1 MKTEANEIINSKM
14 NLNLNED
21 YLNDDFVKY
30 INTLSDSIKEY
41 YKVSKNTNQNKA
53 ILLTVIE
60 KKLNE
65 SESISNILF
74 NENNEDDNNVQSYNE
89 VSKKI
94 IEFFIKL
101 KENVNSDER
110 NLLSFFEDAKIIFK
124 KMKDYRQQLIQN
136 KMKKH
141 RFSCSFKT
149 KKNKDM
155 SPNMFHK
162 INNIPN
168 PNKNQYQASEI
179 CHKLGKN
186 FNNFEIQKNRIY
198 PITKRIEINNNFDM
212 PNLSTKIQKDNISV
226 ESNKMNKTSDSQQIK
241 KYANNNKFLNEI
253 EKLKNINKKYEFN
266 IRKLNSD
273 LKKYQSELE
282 ILKKTKSFNNILSK
296 PNEDNDNNQVI
307 QDELS
312 ISKDKIISSLKSEI
326 EKNNK
331 KYSDLLN
338 NYRKLQEENNKLQ
351 IKNGQDNNIYNKL
364 NNLIKENI
372 NLKRN
377 IELLRTNTPNN
388 KSQSDLNYKLN
399 VKKLELDSNNKNYI
413 KEIDSLKKKILMI
426 EKNLSEE
433 QLKNQELKNKHE
445 LEMSQLSKRNVDLS
459 TKLINK
465 QNELLNLQ
473 KDILGKK
480 KEIENL
486 KTSINS
492 MDSQKNQM
500 LIESIISYFEQENNS
515 GKISVNRPWNNLNES
530 LNRILENYKNEN
542 QELKIN
548 FHEKIKYYQEQLKNA
563 KNELLEKIQ
572 TNMENDIKNKKQ
584 INEIKNDYDKKMEE
598 VNNKNK
604 VIDHYLNLFQEV
616 NNNLMNRLCQT
627 NQKVS
632 AKDMKIIQLQEEN
645 QQLKEKIEELYN
657 LKDSNNPNN
666 MDLKIKEENINLI
679 KKLDEQKQT
688 NEKLKEELK
697 VISNEHNIYQKRLLS
712 LGVKFIG
719 EHEFK
724 ISKDEAFERLNDE
737 IEQLKG
743 QNETLKDMIETLTKD
758 FLCKTKEKKEKNE
771 KYDDEAL
778 KKQYDELE
786 GLKQKTYKYINEQGN
801 NGDEI
806 NSLKKENEKLTK
818 QIMKFSKEYTELQK
832 HYDELENRYK
842 ITLKNENKIPK
853 SNSNNTTTTYDEIA
867 NELKKVKKENE
878 QIKKKNME
886 LISQLE
892 EKEIK
897 NNYDNKSED
906 GYKSN
911 YEEEFDLRKMAKG
924 AKEKNRSQDLNID
937 YPGLQPIKEKY
948 RELDFYYNSLET
960 LVKKLLLNVQVGPK
974 NKTYVNELCKIV
986 GFDQETTNK
995 ILSNKNSKKLL
1006 GLFQK

>member
-1 MKTEANEIINSKM
+1 MKTEANEIIINKM
-14 NLNLNED
+14 NLDLNED
-21 YLNDDFVKY
+21 FLNDDFVKN

-41 YKVSKNTNQNKA
+41 YKVTKNTNQNKT
-53 ILLTVIE
+53 ILLNAIE

-74 NENNEDDNNVQSYNE
+74 SENNEDYNNVQSYNE

-101 KENVNSDER
+101 KENINSDQR
-110 NLLSFFEDAKIIFK
+110 NLFSFFEDAKIIFK
-124 KMKDYRQQLIQN
+124 KLKDYRQEYIQN
-136 KMKKH
+136 KIKKQ
-141 RFSCSFKT
+141 RLSYSFKE
-149 KKNKDM
+149 KKNKNM
-155 SPNMFHK
+155 SPNIYHK
-162 INNIPN
+162 INNIQ
-168 PNKNQYQASEI
+168 NQYQNSEI
-179 CHKLGKN
+179 N
-186 FNNFEIQKNRIY
+186 FNNFEIQKNRFY
-198 PITKRIEINNNFDM
+198 PLTNRIENNNNFDKQ
-212 PNLSTKIQKDNISV
+212 NLRTMIQKENISDD
-226 ESNKMNKTSDSQQIK
+226 SNKMNKTSDSKQIK
-241 KYANNNKFLNEI
+241 KYTDNNKFLNEI

-266 IRKLNSD
+266 IRRLNLD

-282 ILKKTKSFNNILSK
+282 ILKKARSFNNILSK
-296 PNEDNDNNQVI
+296 TNEENDNNQII

-312 ISKDKIISSLKSEI
+312 INKDKIISSLKSEI

-331 KYSDLLN
+331 KYSDLFN
-338 NYRKLQEENNKLQ
+338 NYRKLQEENKRLQ
-351 IKNGQDNNIYNKL
+351 IKNGPNNNIYNKL

-372 NLKRN
+372 KLKNN
-377 IELLRTNTPNN
+377 IELLRTNAPNN
-388 KSQSDLNYKLN
+388 NSQSDLNYKLN
-399 VKKLELDSNNKNYI
+399 VKKFELDFNNKNYI
-413 KEIDSLKKKILMI
+413 KEIDALKKKILLV
-426 EKNLSEE
+426 EKNLADE
-433 QLKNQELKNKHE
+433 QLKNKELKNENNMLKNKHE
-445 LEMSQLSKRNVDLS
+445 LEKQQLSKRNVDLS

-465 QNELLNLQ
+465 QNELLILQ
-473 KDILGKK
+473 KDILGKT

-486 KTSINS
+486 KISLNSI
-492 MDSQKNQM
+492 DSQNNQM
-500 LIESIISYFEQENNS
+500 LIESIKTIFEQENNS
-515 GKISVNRPWNNLNES
+515 VKNSVNRPWNNLNES

-548 FHEKIKYYQEQLKNA
+548 FHEKIKYYQEQLKSA

-572 TNMENDIKNKKQ
+572 TNTENDIKNKKQ
-584 INEIKNDYDKKMEE
+584 INDIKNDYDKKMEE

-604 VIDHYLNLFQEV
+604 IIDHYLNLYQEV

-657 LKDSNNPNN
+657 LKDSNNLNN
-666 MDLKIKEENINLI
+666 IDLKIKEENINLI

-758 FLCKTKEKKEKNE
+758 FLSKNKEKKENNE
-771 KYDDEAL
+771 KYDDEVL

-801 NGDEI
+801 NGDEMNI
-806 NSLKKENEKLTK
+806 LKKENEKLTK
-818 QIMKFSKEYTELQK
+818 QIMKFSNEYTELQK
-832 HYDELENRYK
+832 QYDELENRYK
-842 ITLKNENKIPK
+842 FSLKNENKIPN
-853 SNSNNTTTTYDEIA
+853 SNSNITTTTYDEIA

-878 QIKKKNME
+878 QIRKKNLE

-897 NNYDNKSED
+897 HDYDNKSED

-924 AKEKNRSQDLNID
+924 AKEKNRSQDINID
-937 YPGLQPIKEKY
+937 YPGIQAIKEKY

-986 GFDQETTNK
+986 GFDLETTNK
-995 ILSNKNSKKLL
+995 ILNNKNSKKLL

>member
-1 MKTEANEIINSKM
+1 MKTEANEIIINKM
-14 NLNLNED
+14 NLDLNED
-21 YLNDDFVKY
+21 FLNDDFVKN

-41 YKVSKNTNQNKA
+41 YKVTKNTNQNKT
-53 ILLTVIE
+53 ILLNAIE

-74 NENNEDDNNVQSYNE
+74 SENNEDYNNVQSYNE

-101 KENVNSDER
+101 KENINSDQR
-110 NLLSFFEDAKIIFK
+110 NLFSFFEDAKIIFK
-124 KMKDYRQQLIQN
+124 KLKDYRQEYIQN
-136 KMKKH
+136 KIKKQ
-141 RFSCSFKT
+141 RFSCSFKE
-149 KKNKDM
+149 KNKNM
-155 SPNMFHK
+155 SPNIYHK
-162 INNIPN
+162 INNIQ
-168 PNKNQYQASEI
+168 NQYQNSEI
-179 CHKLGKN
+179 N
-186 FNNFEIQKNRIY
+186 FKNFEIQKNRVY
-198 PITKRIEINNNFDM
+198 PLTNRIEINNNFDKQ
-212 PNLSTKIQKDNISV
+212 NLRTMIQKENISDD
-226 ESNKMNKTSDSQQIK
+226 SNKMNKTSDSKQIK
-241 KYANNNKFLNEI
+241 KYTDNNKFLNEI

-266 IRKLNSD
+266 IRRLNLD

-282 ILKKTKSFNNILSK
+282 ILKKARSFNNILSK
-296 PNEDNDNNQVI
+296 TNEENDNNQII

-312 ISKDKIISSLKSEI
+312 INKDKIISSLKSEI

-331 KYSDLLN
+331 KYSDLFN
-338 NYRKLQEENNKLQ
+338 NYRKLQEENKRLQ
-351 IKNGQDNNIYNKL
+351 IKNGPNNNIYNKL

-372 NLKRN
+372 KLKNN
-377 IELLRTNTPNN
+377 IELLRTNAPNN
-388 KSQSDLNYKLN
+388 NSQSDLNYKLN
-399 VKKLELDSNNKNYI
+399 VKKFELDYNNKNYI
-413 KEIDSLKKKILMI
+413 KEIDALKKKILLV
-426 EKNLSEE
+426 EKNLADE
-433 QLKNQELKNKHE
+433 QLKNKELKNENNMLKNKHE
-445 LEMSQLSKRNVDLS
+445 LEKQQLSKRNVDLS

-465 QNELLNLQ
+465 QNELLILQ
-473 KDILGKK
+473 KDILGKT

-486 KTSINS
+486 KISLNSI
-492 MDSQKNQM
+492 DSQNNQM
-500 LIESIISYFEQENNS
+500 LIESIKTIFEQENNS
-515 GKISVNRPWNNLNES
+515 VKNSVNRPWNNLNES

-548 FHEKIKYYQEQLKNA
+548 FHEKIKYYQEQLKSA

-572 TNMENDIKNKKQ
+572 TNTENDIKNKKQ
-584 INEIKNDYDKKMEE
+584 INDIKNDYDKKMEE

-604 VIDHYLNLFQEV
+604 IIDHYLNLYQEV

-657 LKDSNNPNN
+657 LKDSNNLNN
-666 MDLKIKEENINLI
+666 IDLKIKEENINLI

-758 FLCKTKEKKEKNE
+758 FLSKNKEKKENNE
-771 KYDDEAL
+771 KYDDEVL

-801 NGDEI
+801 NGDEMNI
-806 NSLKKENEKLTK
+806 LKKENEKLTK
-818 QIMKFSKEYTELQK
+818 QIMKFSNEYTELQK
-832 HYDELENRYK
+832 QYDELENRYK
-842 ITLKNENKIPK
+842 FSLKNENKIPN
-853 SNSNNTTTTYDEIA
+853 SNSNITTTTYDEIA

-878 QIKKKNME
+878 QIRKKNLE

-897 NNYDNKSED
+897 HDYDNKSED

-924 AKEKNRSQDLNID
+924 AKEKNRSQDINID
-937 YPGLQPIKEKY
+937 YPGIQAIKEKY

-986 GFDQETTNK
+986 GFDLETTNK
-995 ILSNKNSKKLL
+995 ILNNKNSKKLL

>member
-1 MKTEANEIINSKM
+1 MKTEANEIIINKM
-14 NLNLNED
+14 NLDLNED
-21 YLNDDFVKY
+21 FLNDDFVKN

-41 YKVSKNTNQNKA
+41 YKVTKNTNQNKT
-53 ILLTVIE
+53 ILLNAIE

-74 NENNEDDNNVQSYNE
+74 SENNEDYNNVQSYNE

-101 KENVNSDER
+101 KENINSDQR
-110 NLLSFFEDAKIIFK
+110 NLFSFFEDAKIIFK
-124 KMKDYRQQLIQN
+124 KLKDYRQEYIQN
-136 KMKKH
+136 KIKKQ
-141 RFSCSFKT
+141 RLSYSFKE
-149 KKNKDM
+149 KKNKNM
-155 SPNMFHK
+155 SPNIYHK
-162 INNIPN
+162 INNIQ
-168 PNKNQYQASEI
+168 NQYQNSEI
-179 CHKLGKN
+179 N
-186 FNNFEIQKNRIY
+186 FNNFEIQKNRVY
-198 PITKRIEINNNFDM
+198 PLTNRIENNNNFDKQ
-212 PNLSTKIQKDNISV
+212 NLRTMIQKENISDD
-226 ESNKMNKTSDSQQIK
+226 SYKMNKTSDSKKIK
-241 KYANNNKFLNEI
+241 KYTDNNKFLNEI

-266 IRKLNSD
+266 IRRLNLD

-282 ILKKTKSFNNILSK
+282 ILKKARSFNNILSK
-296 PNEDNDNNQVI
+296 TNEENDNNQII

-312 ISKDKIISSLKSEI
+312 INKDKIISSLKSEI

-331 KYSDLLN
+331 KYSDLFN
-338 NYRKLQEENNKLQ
+338 NYRKLQEENKRLQ
-351 IKNGQDNNIYNKL
+351 IKNGPNNNIYNKL

-372 NLKRN
+372 KLKNN
-377 IELLRTNTPNN
+377 IELLRTNAPNN
-388 KSQSDLNYKLN
+388 NSQSDLNYKLN
-399 VKKLELDSNNKNYI
+399 VKKFELDFNNKNYI
-413 KEIDSLKKKILMI
+413 KEIDALKKKILLV
-426 EKNLSEE
+426 EKNLADE
-433 QLKNQELKNKHE
+433 QLKNKELKNENNMLKNKHE
-445 LEMSQLSKRNVDLS
+445 LEKQQLSKRNVDLS

-473 KDILGKK
+473 KDILGKT

-486 KTSINS
+486 KISLNSI
-492 MDSQKNQM
+492 DSQNNQM
-500 LIESIISYFEQENNS
+500 LIESIKTIFEQENNS
-515 GKISVNRPWNNLNES
+515 VKNSVNRPWNNLNES

-548 FHEKIKYYQEQLKNA
+548 FHEKIKYYQEQLKSA

-572 TNMENDIKNKKQ
+572 TNTENDIKNKKQ
-584 INEIKNDYDKKMEE
+584 INDIKNDYDKKMEE

-604 VIDHYLNLFQEV
+604 IIDHYLNLYQEV

-657 LKDSNNPNN
+657 LKDSNNLNN
-666 MDLKIKEENINLI
+666 IDLKIKEENINLI

-758 FLCKTKEKKEKNE
+758 FLSKNKEKKENNE
-771 KYDDEAL
+771 KYDDEVL

-801 NGDEI
+801 NGDEMNI
-806 NSLKKENEKLTK
+806 LKKENEKLTK
-818 QIMKFSKEYTELQK
+818 QIMKFSNEYTELQK
-832 HYDELENRYK
+832 QYDELENRYK
-842 ITLKNENKIPK
+842 FSLKNENKIPN
-853 SNSNNTTTTYDEIA
+853 SNSNITTTTYDEIA

-878 QIKKKNME
+878 QIRKKNLE

-897 NNYDNKSED
+897 HDYDNKSED

-924 AKEKNRSQDLNID
+924 AKEKNRSQDINID
-937 YPGLQPIKEKY
+937 YPGIQAIKEKY

-986 GFDQETTNK
+986 GFDLETTNK
-995 ILSNKNSKKLL
+995 ILNNKNSKKLL

>member
-1 MKTEANEIINSKM
+1 MKTEANEIIINKM
-14 NLNLNED
+14 NLDLNED
-21 YLNDDFVKY
+21 FLNDDFVKN

-41 YKVSKNTNQNKA
+41 YKVTKNTNQNKT
-53 ILLTVIE
+53 ILLNAIE

-74 NENNEDDNNVQSYNE
+74 SENNEDYNNVQSYNE

-101 KENVNSDER
+101 KENINSDQR
-110 NLLSFFEDAKIIFK
+110 NLFSFFEDAKIIFK
-124 KMKDYRQQLIQN
+124 KLKDYRQEYIQN
-136 KMKKH
+136 KIKKQ
-141 RFSCSFKT
+141 RLSYSFKE
-149 KKNKDM
+149 KKNKNM
-155 SPNMFHK
+155 SPNIYHK
-162 INNIPN
+162 INNIQ
-168 PNKNQYQASEI
+168 NQYQNSEI
-179 CHKLGKN
+179 N
-186 FNNFEIQKNRIY
+186 FNNFEIQKNRVY
-198 PITKRIEINNNFDM
+198 PLTNRIENNNNFDKQ
-212 PNLSTKIQKDNISV
+212 NLRTMIQKENISDD
-226 ESNKMNKTSDSQQIK
+226 SYKMNKTSDSKKIK
-241 KYANNNKFLNEI
+241 KYTDNNKFLNEI

-266 IRKLNSD
+266 IRRLNLD

-282 ILKKTKSFNNILSK
+282 ILKKARSFNNILSK
-296 PNEDNDNNQVI
+296 TNEENDNNQII

-312 ISKDKIISSLKSEI
+312 INKDKIISSLKSEI

-331 KYSDLLN
+331 KYSDLFN
-338 NYRKLQEENNKLQ
+338 NYRKLQEENKRLQ
-351 IKNGQDNNIYNKL
+351 IKNGPNNNIYNKL

-372 NLKRN
+372 KLKNN
-377 IELLRTNTPNN
+377 IELLRTNAPNN
-388 KSQSDLNYKLN
+388 NSQSDLNYKLN
-399 VKKLELDSNNKNYI
+399 VKKFELDFNNKNYI
-413 KEIDSLKKKILMI
+413 KEIDALKKKILLV
-426 EKNLSEE
+426 EKNLADE
-433 QLKNQELKNKHE
+433 QLKNKELKNENNMLKNKHE
-445 LEMSQLSKRNVDLS
+445 LEKQQLSKRNVDLS

-465 QNELLNLQ
+465 QNELLILQ
-473 KDILGKK
+473 KDILGKT

-486 KTSINS
+486 KISLNSI
-492 MDSQKNQM
+492 DSQNNQM
-500 LIESIISYFEQENNS
+500 LIESIKTIFEQENNS
-515 GKISVNRPWNNLNES
+515 VKNSVNRPWNNLNES

-548 FHEKIKYYQEQLKNA
+548 FHEKIKYYQEQLKSA

-572 TNMENDIKNKKQ
+572 TNTENDIKNKKQ
-584 INEIKNDYDKKMEE
+584 INDIKNDYDKKMEE

-604 VIDHYLNLFQEV
+604 IIDHYLNLYQEV

-657 LKDSNNPNN
+657 LKDSNNLNN
-666 MDLKIKEENINLI
+666 IDLKIKEENINLI

-758 FLCKTKEKKEKNE
+758 FLSKNKEKKENNE
-771 KYDDEAL
+771 KYDDEVL

-801 NGDEI
+801 NGDEMNI
-806 NSLKKENEKLTK
+806 LKKENEKLTK
-818 QIMKFSKEYTELQK
+818 QIMKFSNEYTELQK
-832 HYDELENRYK
+832 QYDELENRYK
-842 ITLKNENKIPK
+842 FSLKNENKIPN
-853 SNSNNTTTTYDEIA
+853 SNSNITTTTYDEIA

-878 QIKKKNME
+878 QIRKKNLE

-897 NNYDNKSED
+897 HDYDNKSED

-924 AKEKNRSQDLNID
+924 AKEKNRSQDINID
-937 YPGLQPIKEKY
+937 YPGIQAIKEKY

-986 GFDQETTNK
+986 GFDLETTNK
-995 ILSNKNSKKLL
+995 ILNNKNSKKLL

>member
-1 MKTEANEIINSKM
+1 M
-14 NLNLNED
+14 NLDVNED
-21 YLNDDFVKY
+21 FLNDDFVKN

-41 YKVSKNTNQNKA
+41 YKVTKNTNQNKT
-53 ILLTVIE
+53 ILLNAIE

-74 NENNEDDNNVQSYNE
+74 SENNEDYNNVQSYNE

-101 KENVNSDER
+101 KENINSDQR
-110 NLLSFFEDAKIIFK
+110 NLFSFFEDAKIIFK
-124 KMKDYRQQLIQN
+124 KLKDYRQEYIQN
-136 KMKKH
+136 KIKKQ
-141 RFSCSFKT
+141 RLSYSFKE
-149 KKNKDM
+149 KKNKNM
-155 SPNMFHK
+155 SPNIYHK
-162 INNIPN
+162 INNIQ
-168 PNKNQYQASEI
+168 NQYQNSEI
-179 CHKLGKN
+179 N
-186 FNNFEIQKNRIY
+186 FNNFEIQKNRVY
-198 PITKRIEINNNFDM
+198 PLTNRIENNNNFDKQ
-212 PNLSTKIQKDNISV
+212 NLRTMIQKENISDD
-226 ESNKMNKTSDSQQIK
+226 SNKMNKTSDSKQIK
-241 KYANNNKFLNEI
+241 KYTDNNKFLNEI

-266 IRKLNSD
+266 IRRLNLD

-282 ILKKTKSFNNILSK
+282 ILKKARSFNNILSK
-296 PNEDNDNNQVI
+296 TNEENDNNQII

-312 ISKDKIISSLKSEI
+312 INKDKIISSLKSEI

-331 KYSDLLN
+331 KYSDLFN
-338 NYRKLQEENNKLQ
+338 NYRKLQEENKRLQ
-351 IKNGQDNNIYNKL
+351 IKNGPNNNIYNKL

-372 NLKRN
+372 KLKNN
-377 IELLRTNTPNN
+377 IELLRTNAPNN
-388 KSQSDLNYKLN
+388 NSQSDLNYKLN
-399 VKKLELDSNNKNYI
+399 VKKFELDFNNKNYI
-413 KEIDSLKKKILMI
+413 KEIDALKKKILLV
-426 EKNLSEE
+426 EKNLADE
-433 QLKNQELKNKHE
+433 QLKNKELKNENNMLKNKHE
-445 LEMSQLSKRNVDLS
+445 LEKQQLSKRNVDLS

-465 QNELLNLQ
+465 QNELLILQ
-473 KDILGKK
+473 KDILGKT

-486 KTSINS
+486 KISLNSI
-492 MDSQKNQM
+492 DSQNNQM
-500 LIESIISYFEQENNS
+500 LIESIKTIFEQENNS
-515 GKISVNRPWNNLNES
+515 VKNSVNRPWNNLNES

-548 FHEKIKYYQEQLKNA
+548 FHEKIKYYQEQLKSA

-572 TNMENDIKNKKQ
+572 TNTENDIKNKKQ
-584 INEIKNDYDKKMEE
+584 INDIKNDYDKKMEE

-604 VIDHYLNLFQEV
+604 IIDHYLNLYQEV

-657 LKDSNNPNN
+657 LKDSNNLNN
-666 MDLKIKEENINLI
+666 IDLKIKEENINLI

-758 FLCKTKEKKEKNE
+758 FLSKNKEKKENNE
-771 KYDDEAL
+771 KYDDEVL

-801 NGDEI
+801 NGDEMNI
-806 NSLKKENEKLTK
+806 LKKENEKLTK
-818 QIMKFSKEYTELQK
+818 QIMKFSNEYTELQK
-832 HYDELENRYK
+832 QYDELENRYK
-842 ITLKNENKIPK
+842 FSLKNENKIPN
-853 SNSNNTTTTYDEIA
+853 SNSNITTTTYDEIA

-878 QIKKKNME
+878 QIRKKNLE

-897 NNYDNKSED
+897 HDYDNKSED

-924 AKEKNRSQDLNID
+924 AKEKNRSQDINID
-937 YPGLQPIKEKY
+937 YPGIQAIKEKY

-986 GFDQETTNK
+986 GFDLETTNK
-995 ILSNKNSKKLL
+995 ILNNKNSKKLL

>member
-1 MKTEANEIINSKM
+1 MKTEANEIIINKM
-14 NLNLNED
+14 NLDLNED
-21 YLNDDFVKY
+21 FLNDDFVKN

-41 YKVSKNTNQNKA
+41 YKVTKNTNQNKT
-53 ILLTVIE
+53 ILLNAIE

-74 NENNEDDNNVQSYNE
+74 SENNEDYNNVQSYNE

-101 KENVNSDER
+101 KENINSDQR
-110 NLLSFFEDAKIIFK
+110 NLFSFFEDAKIIFK
-124 KMKDYRQQLIQN
+124 KLKDYRQEYIQN
-136 KMKKH
+136 KIKKQ
-141 RFSCSFKT
+141 RLSYSFKE
-149 KKNKDM
+149 KKNKNM
-155 SPNMFHK
+155 SPNIYHK
-162 INNIPN
+162 INNIQ
-168 PNKNQYQASEI
+168 NQYQNSEI
-179 CHKLGKN
+179 N
-186 FNNFEIQKNRIY
+186 FKNFEIQKNRVY
-198 PITKRIEINNNFDM
+198 PLTNRIEINNNFDKQ
-212 PNLSTKIQKDNISV
+212 NLRTMIQKENISDD
-226 ESNKMNKTSDSQQIK
+226 SYKMNKTSDSKKIK
-241 KYANNNKFLNEI
+241 KYTDNNKFLNEI

-266 IRKLNSD
+266 IRRLNLD

-282 ILKKTKSFNNILSK
+282 LLKKARSFNNILSK
-296 PNEDNDNNQVI
+296 TNEENDNNQII

-312 ISKDKIISSLKSEI
+312 INKDKIISSLKSEI

-331 KYSDLLN
+331 KYSDLFN
-338 NYRKLQEENNKLQ
+338 NYRKLQEENKRLQ
-351 IKNGQDNNIYNKL
+351 IKNGPNNNIYNKL

-372 NLKRN
+372 KLKNN
-377 IELLRTNTPNN
+377 IELLRTNAPNN
-388 KSQSDLNYKLN
+388 NSQSDLNYKLN
-399 VKKLELDSNNKNYI
+399 VKKFELDYNNKNYI
-413 KEIDSLKKKILMI
+413 KEIDALKKKILLV
-426 EKNLSEE
+426 EKNLADE
-433 QLKNQELKNKHE
+433 QLKNKELKNENNMLKNKHE
-445 LEMSQLSKRNVDLS
+445 LEKQQLSKRNVDLS

-473 KDILGKK
+473 KDILGKT

-486 KTSINS
+486 KISLNSI
-492 MDSQKNQM
+492 DSQNNQM
-500 LIESIISYFEQENNS
+500 LIESIKTIFEQENNS
-515 GKISVNRPWNNLNES
+515 VKNSVNRPWNNLNES

-548 FHEKIKYYQEQLKNA
+548 FHEKIKYYQEQLKSA

-572 TNMENDIKNKKQ
+572 TNTENDIKNKKQ
-584 INEIKNDYDKKMEE
+584 INDIKNDYDKKMEE

-604 VIDHYLNLFQEV
+604 IIDHYLNLYQEV

-657 LKDSNNPNN
+657 LKDSNNLNN
-666 MDLKIKEENINLI
+666 IDLKIKEENINLI

-758 FLCKTKEKKEKNE
+758 FLSKNKEKKENNE
-771 KYDDEAL
+771 KYDDEVL

-801 NGDEI
+801 NGDEMNI
-806 NSLKKENEKLTK
+806 LKKENEKLTK
-818 QIMKFSKEYTELQK
+818 QIMKFSNEYTELQK
-832 HYDELENRYK
+832 QYDELENRYK
-842 ITLKNENKIPK
+842 FSLKNENKIPN
-853 SNSNNTTTTYDEIA
+853 SNSNITTTTYDEIA

-878 QIKKKNME
+878 QIRKKNLE

-897 NNYDNKSED
+897 HDYDNKSED

-924 AKEKNRSQDLNID
+924 AKEKNRSQDINID
-937 YPGLQPIKEKY
+937 YPGIQAIKEKY

-986 GFDQETTNK
+986 GFDLETTNK
-995 ILSNKNSKKLL
+995 ILNNKNSKKLL

>member
-1 MKTEANEIINSKM
+1 MKTEANEIIINKM
-14 NLNLNED
+14 NLDLNED
-21 YLNDDFVKY
+21 FLNDDFVKN

-41 YKVSKNTNQNKA
+41 YKVTKNTNQNKT
-53 ILLTVIE
+53 ILLNAIE

-74 NENNEDDNNVQSYNE
+74 SENNEDYNNVQSYNE

-101 KENVNSDER
+101 KENINSDQR
-110 NLLSFFEDAKIIFK
+110 NLFSFFEDAKIIFK
-124 KMKDYRQQLIQN
+124 KLKDYRQEYIQN
-136 KMKKH
+136 KIKKQ
-141 RFSCSFKT
+141 RLSCSFKE
-149 KKNKDM
+149 KKNKNM
-155 SPNMFHK
+155 SPNIYHK
-162 INNIPN
+162 INNIQ
-168 PNKNQYQASEI
+168 NQYQNSEI
-179 CHKLGKN
+179 N
-186 FNNFEIQKNRIY
+186 FNNFEIQKNRVY
-198 PITKRIEINNNFDM
+198 PLTNRIENNNNFDKQ
-212 PNLSTKIQKDNISV
+212 NLRTMIQKENISDD
-226 ESNKMNKTSDSQQIK
+226 SNKMNKTSDSKQIK
-241 KYANNNKFLNEI
+241 KYTDNNKFLNEI

-266 IRKLNSD
+266 IRRLNLD

-282 ILKKTKSFNNILSK
+282 ILKKARSFNNILSK
-296 PNEDNDNNQVI
+296 TNEENDNNQII

-312 ISKDKIISSLKSEI
+312 INKDKIISSLKSEI

-331 KYSDLLN
+331 KYSDLFN
-338 NYRKLQEENNKLQ
+338 NYRKLQEENKRLQ
-351 IKNGQDNNIYNKL
+351 IKNGPNNNIYNKL

-372 NLKRN
+372 KLKNN
-377 IELLRTNTPNN
+377 IELLRTNAPNN
-388 KSQSDLNYKLN
+388 NSQSDLNYKLN
-399 VKKLELDSNNKNYI
+399 VKKFELDFNNKNYI
-413 KEIDSLKKKILMI
+413 KEIDALKKKILLV
-426 EKNLSEE
+426 EKNLADE
-433 QLKNQELKNKHE
+433 QLKNKELKNENNMLKNKHE
-445 LEMSQLSKRNVDLS
+445 LEKQQLSKRNVDLS

-465 QNELLNLQ
+465 QNELLILQ
-473 KDILGKK
+473 KDILGKT

-486 KTSINS
+486 KISLNSI
-492 MDSQKNQM
+492 DSQNNQM
-500 LIESIISYFEQENNS
+500 LIESIKTIFEQENNS
-515 GKISVNRPWNNLNES
+515 VKNSVNRPWNNLNES

-548 FHEKIKYYQEQLKNA
+548 FHEKIKYYQEQLKSA

-572 TNMENDIKNKKQ
+572 TNTENDIKNKKQ
-584 INEIKNDYDKKMEE
+584 INDIKNDYDKKMEE

-604 VIDHYLNLFQEV
+604 IIDHYLNLYQEV

-657 LKDSNNPNN
+657 LKDSNNLNN
-666 MDLKIKEENINLI
+666 IDLKIKEENINLI

-758 FLCKTKEKKEKNE
+758 FLSKNKEKKENNE
-771 KYDDEAL
+771 KYDDEVL

-801 NGDEI
+801 NGDEMNI
-806 NSLKKENEKLTK
+806 LKKENEKLTK
-818 QIMKFSKEYTELQK
+818 QIMKFSNEYTELQK
-832 HYDELENRYK
+832 QYDELENRYK
-842 ITLKNENKIPK
+842 FSLKNENKIPN
-853 SNSNNTTTTYDEIA
+853 SNSNITTTTYDEIA

-878 QIKKKNME
+878 QIRKKNLE

-897 NNYDNKSED
+897 HDYDNKSED
-906 GYKSN
+906 GYKLN

-924 AKEKNRSQDLNID
+924 AKEKNRSQDINID
-937 YPGLQPIKEKY
+937 YPGIQAIKEKY

-986 GFDQETTNK
+986 GFDLETTNK
-995 ILSNKNSKKLL
+995 ILNNKNSKKLL

>member
-1 MKTEANEIINSKM
+1 MKTEANEIIINKM
-14 NLNLNED
+14 NLDLNED
-21 YLNDDFVKY
+21 FLNDDFVKN

-41 YKVSKNTNQNKA
+41 YKVTKNTNQNKT
-53 ILLTVIE
+53 ILLNAIE

-65 SESISNILF
+65 SESIYNILF
-74 NENNEDDNNVQSYNE
+74 SENNEDYNNVQSYNE

-101 KENVNSDER
+101 KENINSDQR
-110 NLLSFFEDAKIIFK
+110 NLFSFFEDAKIIFK
-124 KMKDYRQQLIQN
+124 KLKDYRQEYIQN
-136 KMKKH
+136 KIKKQ
-141 RFSCSFKT
+141 RLSCSFKE
-149 KKNKDM
+149 KKNKNM
-155 SPNMFHK
+155 SPNIYHK
-162 INNIPN
+162 INNIQ
-168 PNKNQYQASEI
+168 NQYQNSEI
-179 CHKLGKN
+179 N
-186 FNNFEIQKNRIY
+186 FNNFEIQKNRVY
-198 PITKRIEINNNFDM
+198 PLTNRIENNNNFDKQ
-212 PNLSTKIQKDNISV
+212 NLRTMIQKENISDD
-226 ESNKMNKTSDSQQIK
+226 SNKMNKTSDSKQIK
-241 KYANNNKFLNEI
+241 KYTDNNKFLNEI

-266 IRKLNSD
+266 IRRLNLD

-282 ILKKTKSFNNILSK
+282 ILKKARSFNNILSK
-296 PNEDNDNNQVI
+296 TNEENDNNQII

-312 ISKDKIISSLKSEI
+312 INKDKIISSLKSEI

-331 KYSDLLN
+331 KYSDLFN
-338 NYRKLQEENNKLQ
+338 NYRKLQEENKRLQ
-351 IKNGQDNNIYNKL
+351 IKNGPNNNIYNKL

-372 NLKRN
+372 KLKNN
-377 IELLRTNTPNN
+377 IELLRTNAPNN
-388 KSQSDLNYKLN
+388 NSQSDLNYKLN
-399 VKKLELDSNNKNYI
+399 VKKFELDFNNKNYI
-413 KEIDSLKKKILMI
+413 KEIDALKKKILLV
-426 EKNLSEE
+426 EKNLADE
-433 QLKNQELKNKHE
+433 QLKNKELKNENNMLKNKHE
-445 LEMSQLSKRNVDLS
+445 LEKQQLSKRNVDLS

-465 QNELLNLQ
+465 QNELLILQ
-473 KDILGKK
+473 KDILGKT

-486 KTSINS
+486 KISLNSI
-492 MDSQKNQM
+492 DSQNNQM
-500 LIESIISYFEQENNS
+500 LIESIKTIFEQENNS
-515 GKISVNRPWNNLNES
+515 VKNSVNRPWNNLNES

-548 FHEKIKYYQEQLKNA
+548 FHEKIKYYQEQLKSA

-572 TNMENDIKNKKQ
+572 TNTENDIKNKKQ
-584 INEIKNDYDKKMEE
+584 INDIKNDYDKKMEE

-604 VIDHYLNLFQEV
+604 IIDHYLNLYQEV

-657 LKDSNNPNN
+657 LKDSNNLNN
-666 MDLKIKEENINLI
+666 IDLKIKEENINLI

-758 FLCKTKEKKEKNE
+758 FLSKNKEKKENNE
-771 KYDDEAL
+771 KYDDEVL

-801 NGDEI
+801 NGDEMNI
-806 NSLKKENEKLTK
+806 LKKENEKLTK
-818 QIMKFSKEYTELQK
+818 QIMKFSNEYTELQK
-832 HYDELENRYK
+832 QYDELENRYK
-842 ITLKNENKIPK
+842 FSLKNENKIPN
-853 SNSNNTTTTYDEIA
+853 SNSNITTTTYDEIA

-878 QIKKKNME
+878 QIRKKNLE

-897 NNYDNKSED
+897 HDYDNKSED
-906 GYKSN
+906 GYKLN

-924 AKEKNRSQDLNID
+924 AKEKNRSQDINID
-937 YPGLQPIKEKY
+937 YPGIQAIKEKY

-986 GFDQETTNK
+986 GFDLETTNK
-995 ILSNKNSKKLL
+995 ILNNKNSKKLL

>member
-1 MKTEANEIINSKM
+1 MKTEANEIIINKM
-14 NLNLNED
+14 NLDLNED
-21 YLNDDFVKY
+21 FLNDDFVKN

-41 YKVSKNTNQNKA
+41 YKVTKNTNQNKT
-53 ILLTVIE
+53 ILLNAIE

-74 NENNEDDNNVQSYNE
+74 SENNEDYNNVQSYNE

-101 KENVNSDER
+101 KENINSDQR
-110 NLLSFFEDAKIIFK
+110 NLFSFFEDAKIIFK
-124 KMKDYRQQLIQN
+124 KLKDYRQEYIQN
-136 KMKKH
+136 KIKKQ
-141 RFSCSFKT
+141 RLSYSFKE
-149 KKNKDM
+149 KKNKNM
-155 SPNMFHK
+155 SPNIYHK
-162 INNIPN
+162 INNIQ
-168 PNKNQYQASEI
+168 NQYQNSEI
-179 CHKLGKN
+179 N
-186 FNNFEIQKNRIY
+186 FNNFEIQKNRVY
-198 PITKRIEINNNFDM
+198 PLTNRIENNNNFDKQ
-212 PNLSTKIQKDNISV
+212 NLRTMIQKENISDD
-226 ESNKMNKTSDSQQIK
+226 SYKMNKTSDSKKIK
-241 KYANNNKFLNEI
+241 KYTDNNKFLNEI

-266 IRKLNSD
+266 IRRLNLD

-282 ILKKTKSFNNILSK
+282 ILKKARSFNNILSK
-296 PNEDNDNNQVI
+296 TNEENDNNQII

-312 ISKDKIISSLKSEI
+312 INKDKIISSLKSEI

-331 KYSDLLN
+331 KYSDLFN
-338 NYRKLQEENNKLQ
+338 NYRKLQEENKRLQ
-351 IKNGQDNNIYNKL
+351 IKNGPNNNIYNKL

-372 NLKRN
+372 KLKN
-377 IELLRTNTPNN
+377 SIELLRTNTPNN
-388 KSQSDLNYKLN
+388 NSQSDLNYKLN
-399 VKKLELDSNNKNYI
+399 VKKFELDYNNKNYI
-413 KEIDSLKKKILMI
+413 KEIDALKKKILLI
-426 EKNLSEE
+426 EKNLADE
-433 QLKNQELKNKHE
+433 QLKNKELKNENNMLKNKHE
-445 LEMSQLSKRNVDLS
+445 LEKQQLSKRNVDLS

-473 KDILGKK
+473 KDILGKT

-486 KTSINS
+486 KISLNSI
-492 MDSQKNQM
+492 DSQNNQM
-500 LIESIISYFEQENNS
+500 LIESIKTIFEQENNS
-515 GKISVNRPWNNLNES
+515 VKNSVNRPWNNLNGS

-548 FHEKIKYYQEQLKNA
+548 FHEKIKYYQEQLKSA

-572 TNMENDIKNKKQ
+572 TNTENDIKNKKQ
-584 INEIKNDYDKKMEE
+584 INDIKNDYDKKMEE

-604 VIDHYLNLFQEV
+604 IIDHYLNLYQEV

-657 LKDSNNPNN
+657 LKDSNNLNN
-666 MDLKIKEENINLI
+666 IDLKIKEENINLI

-758 FLCKTKEKKEKNE
+758 FLSKNKEKKENNE
-771 KYDDEAL
+771 KYDDEVL

-801 NGDEI
+801 NGDEMNI
-806 NSLKKENEKLTK
+806 LKKENEKLTK
-818 QIMKFSKEYTELQK
+818 QIMKFSNEYTELQK
-832 HYDELENRYK
+832 QYDELENRYK
-842 ITLKNENKIPK
+842 FSLKNENKIPN
-853 SNSNNTTTTYDEIA
+853 SNSNITTTTYDEIA

-878 QIKKKNME
+878 QIRKKNLE

-897 NNYDNKSED
+897 HDYDNKSED

-924 AKEKNRSQDLNID
+924 AKEKNRSQDINID
-937 YPGLQPIKEKY
+937 YPGIQAIKEKY

-986 GFDQETTNK
+986 GFDLETTNK
-995 ILSNKNSKKLL
+995 ILNNKNSKKLL

>member
-1 MKTEANEIINSKM
+1 MKKEANEIIINKM
-14 NLNLNED
+14 NLDLNED
-21 YLNDDFVKY
+21 FLNDDFVKN

-41 YKVSKNTNQNKA
+41 YKVTKNTNQNKT
-53 ILLTVIE
+53 ILLNAIE

-74 NENNEDDNNVQSYNE
+74 SENNEDYNNVQSYNE

-101 KENVNSDER
+101 KENINSDQR
-110 NLLSFFEDAKIIFK
+110 NLFSFFEDAKIIFK
-124 KMKDYRQQLIQN
+124 KLKDYRQEYIQN
-136 KMKKH
+136 KIKKQ
-141 RFSCSFKT
+141 RLSYSFKE
-149 KKNKDM
+149 KKNKNM
-155 SPNMFHK
+155 SPNIYHK
-162 INNIPN
+162 INNIQ
-168 PNKNQYQASEI
+168 NQYQNSEI
-179 CHKLGKN
+179 N
-186 FNNFEIQKNRIY
+186 FNNFEIQKNRVY
-198 PITKRIEINNNFDM
+198 PLTNRIENNNNFDKQ
-212 PNLSTKIQKDNISV
+212 NLRTMIQKENISDD
-226 ESNKMNKTSDSQQIK
+226 SYKMNKTSDSKKIK
-241 KYANNNKFLNEI
+241 KYTDNNKFLNEI

-266 IRKLNSD
+266 IRRLNLD

-282 ILKKTKSFNNILSK
+282 ILKKARSFNNILSK
-296 PNEDNDNNQVI
+296 TNEENDNNQII

-312 ISKDKIISSLKSEI
+312 INKDKIISSLKSEI

-331 KYSDLLN
+331 KYSDLFN
-338 NYRKLQEENNKLQ
+338 NYRKLQEENKRLQ
-351 IKNGQDNNIYNKL
+351 IKNGPNNNIYNKL

-372 NLKRN
+372 KLKNN
-377 IELLRTNTPNN
+377 IELLRTNAPNN
-388 KSQSDLNYKLN
+388 NSQSDLNYKLN
-399 VKKLELDSNNKNYI
+399 VKKFELDFNNKNYI
-413 KEIDSLKKKILMI
+413 KEIDALKKKILLV
-426 EKNLSEE
+426 EKNLADE
-433 QLKNQELKNKHE
+433 QLKNKELKNENNMLKNKHE
-445 LEMSQLSKRNVDLS
+445 LEKQQLSKRNVDLS

-465 QNELLNLQ
+465 QNELLILQ
-473 KDILGKK
+473 KDILGKT

-486 KTSINS
+486 KISLNSI
-492 MDSQKNQM
+492 DSQNNQM
-500 LIESIISYFEQENNS
+500 LIESIKTIFEQENNS
-515 GKISVNRPWNNLNES
+515 VKNSVNRPWNNLNES

-548 FHEKIKYYQEQLKNA
+548 FHEKIKYYQEQLKSA

-572 TNMENDIKNKKQ
+572 TNTENDIKNKKQ
-584 INEIKNDYDKKMEE
+584 INDIKNDYDKKMEE

-604 VIDHYLNLFQEV
+604 IIDHYLNLYQEV

-657 LKDSNNPNN
+657 LKDSNNLNN
-666 MDLKIKEENINLI
+666 IDLKIKEENINLI

-758 FLCKTKEKKEKNE
+758 FLSKNKEKKENNE
-771 KYDDEAL
+771 KYDDEVL

-801 NGDEI
+801 NGDEMNI
-806 NSLKKENEKLTK
+806 LKKENEKLTK
-818 QIMKFSKEYTELQK
+818 QIMKFSNEYTELQK
-832 HYDELENRYK
+832 QYDELENRYK
-842 ITLKNENKIPK
+842 FSLKNENKIPN
-853 SNSNNTTTTYDEIA
+853 SNSNITTTTYDEIA

-878 QIKKKNME
+878 QIRKKNLE

-897 NNYDNKSED
+897 HDYDNKSED

-924 AKEKNRSQDLNID
+924 AKEKNRSQDINID
-937 YPGLQPIKEKY
+937 YPGIQAIKEKY

-986 GFDQETTNK
+986 GFDLETTNK
-995 ILSNKNSKKLL
+995 ILNNKNSKKLL

>member
-1 MKTEANEIINSKM
+1 MKTEANEIIINKM
-14 NLNLNED
+14 NLDLNED
-21 YLNDDFVKY
+21 FLNDDFVKN

-41 YKVSKNTNQNKA
+41 YKVTKNTNQNKT
-53 ILLTVIE
+53 ILLNAIE

-74 NENNEDDNNVQSYNE
+74 SENNEDYNNVQSYNE

-101 KENVNSDER
+101 KENINSDQR
-110 NLLSFFEDAKIIFK
+110 NLFSFFEDAKIIFK
-124 KMKDYRQQLIQN
+124 KLKDYRQEYIQN
-136 KMKKH
+136 KIKKQ
-141 RFSCSFKT
+141 RLSYSFKE
-149 KKNKDM
+149 KKNKNM
-155 SPNMFHK
+155 SPNIYHK
-162 INNIPN
+162 INNIQ
-168 PNKNQYQASEI
+168 NQYQNSEI
-179 CHKLGKN
+179 N
-186 FNNFEIQKNRIY
+186 FNNFEIQKNRVY
-198 PITKRIEINNNFDM
+198 PLTNRIENNNNFDKQ
-212 PNLSTKIQKDNISV
+212 NLRTMIQKENISDD
-226 ESNKMNKTSDSQQIK
+226 SYKMNKTSDSKKIK
-241 KYANNNKFLNEI
+241 KYTDNNKFLNEI

-266 IRKLNSD
+266 IRRLNLD

-282 ILKKTKSFNNILSK
+282 ILKKARSFNNILSK
-296 PNEDNDNNQVI
+296 TNEENDNNQII

-312 ISKDKIISSLKSEI
+312 INKDKIISSLKSEI

-331 KYSDLLN
+331 KYSDLFN
-338 NYRKLQEENNKLQ
+338 NYRKLQEENKRLQ
-351 IKNGQDNNIYNKL
+351 IKNGPNNNIYNKL

-372 NLKRN
+372 KLKNN
-377 IELLRTNTPNN
+377 IELLRTNAPNN
-388 KSQSDLNYKLN
+388 NSQSDLNYKLN
-399 VKKLELDSNNKNYI
+399 VKKFELDFNNKNYI
-413 KEIDSLKKKILMI
+413 KEIDALKKKILLV
-426 EKNLSEE
+426 EKNLADE
-433 QLKNQELKNKHE
+433 QLKNKELKNENNMLKNKHE
-445 LEMSQLSKRNVDLS
+445 LEKQQLSKRNVDLS
-459 TKLINK
+459 IKLINK

-473 KDILGKK
+473 KDILGKT

-486 KTSINS
+486 KISLNSI
-492 MDSQKNQM
+492 DSQNNQM
-500 LIESIISYFEQENNS
+500 LIESIKTIFEQENNS
-515 GKISVNRPWNNLNES
+515 VKNSVNRPWNNLNES

-548 FHEKIKYYQEQLKNA
+548 FHEKIKYYQEQLKSA

-572 TNMENDIKNKKQ
+572 TNTENDIKNKKQ
-584 INEIKNDYDKKMEE
+584 INDIKNDYDKKMEE

-604 VIDHYLNLFQEV
+604 IIDHYLNLYQEV

-657 LKDSNNPNN
+657 LKDSNNLNN
-666 MDLKIKEENINLI
+666 IDLKIKEENINLI

-758 FLCKTKEKKEKNE
+758 FLSKNKEKKENNE
-771 KYDDEAL
+771 KYDDEVL

-801 NGDEI
+801 NGDEMNI
-806 NSLKKENEKLTK
+806 LKKENEKLTK
-818 QIMKFSKEYTELQK
+818 QIMKFSNEYTELQK
-832 HYDELENRYK
+832 QYDELENRYK
-842 ITLKNENKIPK
+842 FSLKNENKIPN
-853 SNSNNTTTTYDEIA
+853 SNSNITTTTYDEIA

-878 QIKKKNME
+878 QIRKKNLE

-897 NNYDNKSED
+897 HDYDNKSED

-924 AKEKNRSQDLNID
+924 AKEKNRSQDINID
-937 YPGLQPIKEKY
+937 YPGIQAIKEKY

-986 GFDQETTNK
+986 GFDLETTNK
-995 ILSNKNSKKLL
+995 ILNNKNSKKLL

>member
-1 MKTEANEIINSKM
+1 MKTEANEIIINKM
-14 NLNLNED
+14 NLDLNED
-21 YLNDDFVKY
+21 FLNDDFVKN

-41 YKVSKNTNQNKA
+41 YKVTKNTNQNKT
-53 ILLTVIE
+53 ILLNAIE

-74 NENNEDDNNVQSYNE
+74 SENNEDYNNVQSYNE

-101 KENVNSDER
+101 KENINSDQR
-110 NLLSFFEDAKIIFK
+110 NLFSFFEDAKIIFK
-124 KMKDYRQQLIQN
+124 KLKDYRQEYIEN
-136 KMKKH
+136 KIKKQ
-141 RFSCSFKT
+141 RLSYSFKE
-149 KKNKDM
+149 KKNKNM
-155 SPNMFHK
+155 SPNIYHK
-162 INNIPN
+162 INNIQ
-168 PNKNQYQASEI
+168 NQYQNSEI
-179 CHKLGKN
+179 N
-186 FNNFEIQKNRIY
+186 FNNFEIQKNRVY
-198 PITKRIEINNNFDM
+198 PLTNRIENNNNFDKQ
-212 PNLSTKIQKDNISV
+212 NLRTMIQKENISDD
-226 ESNKMNKTSDSQQIK
+226 SYKMNKTSDSKKIK
-241 KYANNNKFLNEI
+241 KYTDNNKFLNEI

-266 IRKLNSD
+266 IRRLNLD

-282 ILKKTKSFNNILSK
+282 ILKKARSFNNILSK
-296 PNEDNDNNQVI
+296 TNEENDNNQII

-312 ISKDKIISSLKSEI
+312 INKDKIISSLKSEI

-331 KYSDLLN
+331 KYSDLFN
-338 NYRKLQEENNKLQ
+338 NYRKLQEENKRLQ
-351 IKNGQDNNIYNKL
+351 IKNGPNNNIYNKL

-372 NLKRN
+372 KLKNN
-377 IELLRTNTPNN
+377 IELLRTNAPNN
-388 KSQSDLNYKLN
+388 NSQSDLNYKLN
-399 VKKLELDSNNKNYI
+399 VKKFELDYNNKNYI
-413 KEIDSLKKKILMI
+413 KEIDALKKKILLV
-426 EKNLSEE
+426 EKNLADE
-433 QLKNQELKNKHE
+433 QLKNKELKNENNMLKNKHE
-445 LEMSQLSKRNVDLS
+445 LEKQQLSKRNVDLS

-473 KDILGKK
+473 KDILGKT

-486 KTSINS
+486 KISLNSI
-492 MDSQKNQM
+492 DSQNNQM
-500 LIESIISYFEQENNS
+500 LIESIKTIFEQENNS
-515 GKISVNRPWNNLNES
+515 VKNSVNRPWNNLNES

-548 FHEKIKYYQEQLKNA
+548 FHEKIKYYQEQLKSA

-572 TNMENDIKNKKQ
+572 TNTENDIKNKKQ
-584 INEIKNDYDKKMEE
+584 INDIKNDYDKKMEE

-604 VIDHYLNLFQEV
+604 IIDHYLNLYQEV

-657 LKDSNNPNN
+657 LKDSNNLNN
-666 MDLKIKEENINLI
+666 IDLKIKEENINLI

-758 FLCKTKEKKEKNE
+758 FLSKNKEKKENNE
-771 KYDDEAL
+771 KYDDEVL

-801 NGDEI
+801 NGDEMNI
-806 NSLKKENEKLTK
+806 LKKENEKLTK
-818 QIMKFSKEYTELQK
+818 QIMKFSNEYTELQK
-832 HYDELENRYK
+832 QYDELENRYK
-842 ITLKNENKIPK
+842 FSLKNENKIPN
-853 SNSNNTTTTYDEIA
+853 SNSNITTTTYDEIA

-878 QIKKKNME
+878 QIRKKNLE

-897 NNYDNKSED
+897 HDYDNKSED

-924 AKEKNRSQDLNID
+924 AKEKNRSQDINID
-937 YPGLQPIKEKY
+937 YPGIQAIKEKY

-986 GFDQETTNK
+986 GFDLETTNK
-995 ILSNKNSKKLL
+995 ILNNKNSKKLL

>member
-1 MKTEANEIINSKM
+1 MKTEANEIIINKM
-14 NLNLNED
+14 NLDLNED
-21 YLNDDFVKY
+21 FLNDDFVKN

-41 YKVSKNTNQNKA
+41 YKVTKNTNQNKT
-53 ILLTVIE
+53 ILLNAIE

-74 NENNEDDNNVQSYNE
+74 SENNEDYNNVQSYNE

-101 KENVNSDER
+101 KENINSDQR
-110 NLLSFFEDAKIIFK
+110 NLFSFFEDAKIIFK
-124 KMKDYRQQLIQN
+124 KLKDYRQEYIQN
-136 KMKKH
+136 KIKKQ
-141 RFSCSFKT
+141 RLSYSFKE
-149 KKNKDM
+149 KKNKNM
-155 SPNMFHK
+155 SPNIYHK
-162 INNIPN
+162 INNIQ
-168 PNKNQYQASEI
+168 NQYQNSEI
-179 CHKLGKN
+179 N
-186 FNNFEIQKNRIY
+186 FNNFEIQKNRVY
-198 PITKRIEINNNFDM
+198 PLTNRIENNNNFDKQ
-212 PNLSTKIQKDNISV
+212 NLRTMIQKENISDD
-226 ESNKMNKTSDSQQIK
+226 SNKMNKTSDSKQIK
-241 KYANNNKFLNEI
+241 KYTDNNKFLNEI

-266 IRKLNSD
+266 IRRLNLD

-282 ILKKTKSFNNILSK
+282 ILKKARSFNNILSK
-296 PNEDNDNNQVI
+296 TNEENDNNQII

-312 ISKDKIISSLKSEI
+312 INKDKIISSLKSEI

-331 KYSDLLN
+331 KYSDLFN
-338 NYRKLQEENNKLQ
+338 NYRKLQEENKRLQ
-351 IKNGQDNNIYNKL
+351 IKNGPNNNIYNKL

-372 NLKRN
+372 KLKNN
-377 IELLRTNTPNN
+377 IELLRTNAPNN
-388 KSQSDLNYKLN
+388 NSQSDLNYKLN
-399 VKKLELDSNNKNYI
+399 VKKFELDFNNKNYI
-413 KEIDSLKKKILMI
+413 KEIDALKKKILLV
-426 EKNLSEE
+426 EKNLADE
-433 QLKNQELKNKHE
+433 QLKNKELKNENNMLKNKHE
-445 LEMSQLSKRNVDLS
+445 LEKQQLSKRNVDLS

-465 QNELLNLQ
+465 QNELLILQ
-473 KDILGKK
+473 KDILGKT

-486 KTSINS
+486 KISLNSI
-492 MDSQKNQM
+492 DSQNNQM
-500 LIESIISYFEQENNS
+500 LIESIKTIFEQENNS
-515 GKISVNRPWNNLNES
+515 VKNSVNRPWNNLNES

-548 FHEKIKYYQEQLKNA
+548 FHEKIKYYQEQLKSA

-572 TNMENDIKNKKQ
+572 TNTENDIKNKKQ
-584 INEIKNDYDKKMEE
+584 INDIKNDYDKKMEE

-604 VIDHYLNLFQEV
+604 IIDHYLNLYQEV

-657 LKDSNNPNN
+657 LKDSNNLNN
-666 MDLKIKEENINLI
+666 IDLKIKEENINLI

-758 FLCKTKEKKEKNE
+758 FLSKNKEKKENNE
-771 KYDDEAL
+771 KYDDEVL

-801 NGDEI
+801 NGDEMNI
-806 NSLKKENEKLTK
+806 LKKENEKLTK
-818 QIMKFSKEYTELQK
+818 QIMKFSNEYTELQK
-832 HYDELENRYK
+832 QYDELENRYK
-842 ITLKNENKIPK
+842 FSLKNENKIPN
-853 SNSNNTTTTYDEIA
+853 SNSNITTTTYDEIA

-878 QIKKKNME
+878 QIRKKNLE

-897 NNYDNKSED
+897 HDYDNKSED

-924 AKEKNRSQDLNID
+924 AKEKNRSQDINID
-937 YPGLQPIKEKY
+937 YPGIQAIKEKY

-986 GFDQETTNK
+986 GFDLETTNK
-995 ILSNKNSKKLL
+995 ILNNKNSKKLL

>member
-1 MKTEANEIINSKM
+1 MKTEANEIIINKM
-14 NLNLNED
+14 NLDLNED
-21 YLNDDFVKY
+21 FLNDDFVKN

-41 YKVSKNTNQNKA
+41 YKVTKNTNQNKT
-53 ILLTVIE
+53 ILLNAIE

-74 NENNEDDNNVQSYNE
+74 SENNEDYNNVQSYNE

-101 KENVNSDER
+101 KENINSDQR
-110 NLLSFFEDAKIIFK
+110 NLFSFFEDAKIIFK
-124 KMKDYRQQLIQN
+124 KLKDYRQEYIQN
-136 KMKKH
+136 KIKKQ
-141 RFSCSFKT
+141 RLSCSFKE
-149 KKNKDM
+149 KKNKNM
-155 SPNMFHK
+155 SPNIYHK
-162 INNIPN
+162 INNIQ
-168 PNKNQYQASEI
+168 NQYQNSEI
-179 CHKLGKN
+179 N
-186 FNNFEIQKNRIY
+186 FNNFEIQKNRVY
-198 PITKRIEINNNFDM
+198 PLTNRIENNNNFDKQ
-212 PNLSTKIQKDNISV
+212 NLRTMIQKENISDD
-226 ESNKMNKTSDSQQIK
+226 SNKMNKTSDSKQIK
-241 KYANNNKFLNEI
+241 KYTDNNKFLNEI

-266 IRKLNSD
+266 IRRLNLD

-282 ILKKTKSFNNILSK
+282 ILKKARSFNNILSK
-296 PNEDNDNNQVI
+296 TNEENDNNQII

-312 ISKDKIISSLKSEI
+312 INKDKIISSLKSEI

-331 KYSDLLN
+331 KYSDLFN
-338 NYRKLQEENNKLQ
+338 NYRKLQEENKRLQ
-351 IKNGQDNNIYNKL
+351 IKNGPNNNIYNKL

-372 NLKRN
+372 KLKNN
-377 IELLRTNTPNN
+377 IELLRTNAPNN
-388 KSQSDLNYKLN
+388 NSQSDLNYKLN
-399 VKKLELDSNNKNYI
+399 VKKFELDFNNKNYI
-413 KEIDSLKKKILMI
+413 KEIDALKKKILLV
-426 EKNLSEE
+426 EKNLADE
-433 QLKNQELKNKHE
+433 QLKNKELKNENNMLKNKHE
-445 LEMSQLSKRNVDLS
+445 LEKQQLSKRNVDLS

-465 QNELLNLQ
+465 QNELLILQ
-473 KDILGKK
+473 KDILGKT

-486 KTSINS
+486 KISLNSI
-492 MDSQKNQM
+492 DSQNNQM
-500 LIESIISYFEQENNS
+500 LIESIKTIFEQENNS
-515 GKISVNRPWNNLNES
+515 VKNSVNRPWNNLNES

-548 FHEKIKYYQEQLKNA
+548 FHEKIKYYQEQLKSA

-572 TNMENDIKNKKQ
+572 TNTENDIKNKKQ
-584 INEIKNDYDKKMEE
+584 INDIKNDYDKKMEE

-604 VIDHYLNLFQEV
+604 IIDHYLNLYQEV

-657 LKDSNNPNN
+657 LKDSNNLNN
-666 MDLKIKEENINLI
+666 IDLKIKEENINLI

-758 FLCKTKEKKEKNE
+758 FLSKNKEKKENNE
-771 KYDDEAL
+771 KYDDEVL

-801 NGDEI
+801 NGDEMNI
-806 NSLKKENEKLTK
+806 LKKENEKLTK
-818 QIMKFSKEYTELQK
+818 QIMKFSNEYTELQK
-832 HYDELENRYK
+832 QYDELENRYK
-842 ITLKNENKIPK
+842 FSLKNENKIPN
-853 SNSNNTTTTYDEIA
+853 SNSNITTTTYDEIA

-878 QIKKKNME
+878 QIRKKNLE

-897 NNYDNKSED
+897 HDYDNKSED

-924 AKEKNRSQDLNID
+924 AKEKNRSQDINID
-937 YPGLQPIKEKY
+937 YPGIQAIKEKY

-986 GFDQETTNK
+986 GFDLETTNK
-995 ILSNKNSKKLL
+995 ILNNKNSKKLL

>member
-1 MKTEANEIINSKM
+1 MKKEANEIIINKM
-14 NLNLNED
+14 NLDLNED
-21 YLNDDFVKY
+21 FLNDDFVKN

-41 YKVSKNTNQNKA
+41 YKVTKNTNQNKT
-53 ILLTVIE
+53 ILLNAIE

-74 NENNEDDNNVQSYNE
+74 SENNEDYNNVQSYNE

-101 KENVNSDER
+101 KENINSDQR
-110 NLLSFFEDAKIIFK
+110 NLFSFFEDAKIIFK
-124 KMKDYRQQLIQN
+124 KLKDYRQEYIQN
-136 KMKKH
+136 KIKKQ
-141 RFSCSFKT
+141 RLSCSFKE
-149 KKNKDM
+149 KKNKNM
-155 SPNMFHK
+155 SPNIYHK
-162 INNIPN
+162 INNIQ
-168 PNKNQYQASEI
+168 NQYQNSEI
-179 CHKLGKN
+179 N
-186 FNNFEIQKNRIY
+186 FNNFEIQKNRVY
-198 PITKRIEINNNFDM
+198 PLTNRIENNNNFDKQ
-212 PNLSTKIQKDNISV
+212 NLRTMIQKENISDD
-226 ESNKMNKTSDSQQIK
+226 SNKMNKTSDSKQIK
-241 KYANNNKFLNEI
+241 KYTDNNKFLNEI

-266 IRKLNSD
+266 IRRLNLD

-282 ILKKTKSFNNILSK
+282 ILKKARSFNNILSK
-296 PNEDNDNNQVI
+296 TNEENDNNQII

-312 ISKDKIISSLKSEI
+312 INKDKIISSLKSEI

-331 KYSDLLN
+331 KYSDLFN
-338 NYRKLQEENNKLQ
+338 NYRKLQEENKRLQ
-351 IKNGQDNNIYNKL
+351 IKNGPNNNIYNKL

-372 NLKRN
+372 KLKNN
-377 IELLRTNTPNN
+377 IELLRTNAPNN
-388 KSQSDLNYKLN
+388 NSQSDLNYKLN
-399 VKKLELDSNNKNYI
+399 VKKFELDFNNKNYI
-413 KEIDSLKKKILMI
+413 KEIDALKKKILLV
-426 EKNLSEE
+426 EKNLADE
-433 QLKNQELKNKHE
+433 QLKNKELKNENNMLKNKHE
-445 LEMSQLSKRNVDLS
+445 LEKQQLSKRNVDLS

-465 QNELLNLQ
+465 QNELLILQ
-473 KDILGKK
+473 KDILGKT

-486 KTSINS
+486 KISLNSI
-492 MDSQKNQM
+492 DSQNNQM
-500 LIESIISYFEQENNS
+500 LIESIKTIFEQENNS
-515 GKISVNRPWNNLNES
+515 VKNSVNRPWNNLNES

-548 FHEKIKYYQEQLKNA
+548 FHEKIKYYQEQLKSA

-572 TNMENDIKNKKQ
+572 TNTENDIKNKKQ
-584 INEIKNDYDKKMEE
+584 INDIKNDYDKKMEE

-604 VIDHYLNLFQEV
+604 IIDHYLNLYQEV

-657 LKDSNNPNN
+657 LKDSNNLNN
-666 MDLKIKEENINLI
+666 IDLKIKEENINLI

-758 FLCKTKEKKEKNE
+758 FLSKNKEKKENNE
-771 KYDDEAL
+771 KYDDEVL

-801 NGDEI
+801 NGDEMNI
-806 NSLKKENEKLTK
+806 LKKENEKLTK
-818 QIMKFSKEYTELQK
+818 QIMKFSNEYTELQK
-832 HYDELENRYK
+832 QYDELENRYK
-842 ITLKNENKIPK
+842 FSLKNENKIPN
-853 SNSNNTTTTYDEIA
+853 SNSNITTTTYDEIA

-878 QIKKKNME
+878 QIRKKNLE

-897 NNYDNKSED
+897 HDYDNKSED

-924 AKEKNRSQDLNID
+924 AKEKNRSQDINID
-937 YPGLQPIKEKY
+937 YPGIQAIKEKY

-986 GFDQETTNK
+986 GFDLETTNK
-995 ILSNKNSKKLL
+995 ILNNKNSKKLL

>member
-1 MKTEANEIINSKM
+1 
-14 NLNLNED
+14 
-21 YLNDDFVKY
+21 
-30 INTLSDSIKEY
+30 
-41 YKVSKNTNQNKA
+41 
-53 ILLTVIE
+53 
-60 KKLNE
+60 
-65 SESISNILF
+65 
-74 NENNEDDNNVQSYNE
+74 
-89 VSKKI
+89 
-94 IEFFIKL
+94 
-101 KENVNSDER
+101 
-110 NLLSFFEDAKIIFK
+110 
-124 KMKDYRQQLIQN
+124 
-136 KMKKH
+136 
-141 RFSCSFKT
+141 
-149 KKNKDM
+149 M
-155 SPNMFHK
+155 SPNIYHK
-162 INNIPN
+162 INNIQN
-168 PNKNQYQASEI
+168 HNQKSEI
-179 CHKLGKN
+179 
-186 FNNFEIQKNRIY
+186 NNFEIQKNRVY
-198 PITKRIEINNNFDM
+198 PLTNRVDINNNFDKQ
-212 PNLSTKIQKDNISV
+212 NIRTLIQKDNISDD
-226 ESNKMNKTSDSQQIK
+226 SNKMNKTSDSKQIK
-241 KYANNNKFLNEI
+241 KYADNNKFLNEI

-266 IRKLNSD
+266 IRRLNLD

-282 ILKKTKSFNNILSK
+282 ILKKAKSFNNILSK
-296 PNEDNDNNQVI
+296 TNEENDNNQII

-312 ISKDKIISSLKSEI
+312 MSKDKIISSLKSEI

-338 NYRKLQEENNKLQ
+338 NYRKLQEENKRLQ
-351 IKNGQDNNIYNKL
+351 IKNVPNNNIYNKL

-372 NLKRN
+372 KLKNN
-377 IELLRTNTPNN
+377 IELLRTNKPNN
-388 KSQSDLNYKLN
+388 NSQSDLNYKLN
-399 VKKLELDSNNKNYI
+399 LKKFELDYNNKNYI
-413 KEIDSLKKKILMI
+413 KEIDVLKKKILMI
-426 EKNLSEE
+426 EKHLSDE
-433 QLKNQELKNKHE
+433 QLKNQELKNENNMIKNKHE
-445 LEMSQLSKRNVDLS
+445 LEKQQLSKRNVDLS
-459 TKLINK
+459 TKLMNK

-473 KDILGKK
+473 KDILGKT

-486 KTSINS
+486 KISLNSI
-492 MDSQKNQM
+492 DSQNNQM
-500 LIESIISYFEQENNS
+500 LIESIKTIFEQENNS
-515 GKISVNRPWNNLNES
+515 VKNSVNRPWNNLNES

-548 FHEKIKYYQEQLKNA
+548 FHEKIKYYQEKLKSA

-572 TNMENDIKNKKQ
+572 ANTENDIKNKKQ
-584 INEIKNDYDKKMEE
+584 INDIKNDYDKKMEE

-604 VIDHYLNLFQEV
+604 IIDHYLNLYQEV

-657 LKDSNNPNN
+657 LKDSNNLNN
-666 MDLKIKEENINLI
+666 IDLKIKEENINLI

-758 FLCKTKEKKEKNE
+758 FLSKTKEKKEKNE
-771 KYDDEAL
+771 KYDDEVL

-801 NGDEI
+801 NGDEMNI
-806 NSLKKENEKLTK
+806 LKKENEKLTK
-818 QIMKFSKEYTELQK
+818 QIMKFSNEYTELQK
-832 HYDELENRYK
+832 QYDELENRYK
-842 ITLKNENKIPK
+842 FSLKNENKIQN
-853 SNSNNTTTTYDEIA
+853 SNSNITTTTYDEIA

-878 QIKKKNME
+878 QIRKKNLE

-897 NNYDNKSED
+897 HDYDIKSED

-924 AKEKNRSQDLNID
+924 AKEKNRSQDINID
-937 YPGLQPIKEKY
+937 YPGIQAIKEKY

-986 GFDQETTNK
+986 GFDLETTNK
-995 ILSNKNSKKLL
+995 ILNNKNSKKLL

>member
-1 MKTEANEIINSKM
+1 MKAEDIDKISNKM

-21 YLNDDFVKY
+21 FLNDDFIKY
-30 INTLSDSIKEY
+30 INALSESIKEY
-41 YKVSKNTNQNKA
+41 YKVTKNTNQNK
-53 ILLTVIE
+53 IVLLNIIE

-65 SESISNILF
+65 SESISNIIF
-74 NENNEDDNNVQSYNE
+74 NVNNEDYNNVQSYYE
-89 VSKKI
+89 LTKKT
-94 IEFFIKL
+94 IEFFKKL
-101 KENVNSDER
+101 KENVHSDEK
-110 NLLSFFEDAKIIFK
+110 NLSSFFEDAKLIFK
-124 KMKDYRQQLIQN
+124 KMKDYRQEFIQS
-136 KMKKH
+136 KK
-141 RFSCSFKT
+141 RKSRSPYGLRST
-149 KKNKDM
+149 KNRDM
-155 SPNMFHK
+155 SSNFHK
-162 INNIPN
+162 INTSQ
-168 PNKNQYQASEI
+168 NKNQHSEI
-179 CHKLGKN
+179 IHNIGKD
-186 FNNFEIQKNRIY
+186 FNSIEIEKDKIY
-198 PITKRIEINNNFDM
+198 PLTNINVVNNKIEKQNLRTIN
-212 PNLSTKIQKDNISV
+212 PRSTISDDP
-226 ESNKMNKTSDSQQIK
+226 NKMNIITDNK
-241 KYANNNKFLNEI
+241 KFLNEI

-266 IRKLNSD
+266 IRKLNLE
-273 LKKYQSELE
+273 LKKYQSKLE
-282 ILKKTKSFNNILSK
+282 IIQKTKSFKNILSK
-296 PNEDNDNNQVI
+296 QNEDSDNNQI
-307 QDELS
+307 SQDELS
-312 ISKDKIISSLKSEI
+312 ISQEKIISSLKSKI

-331 KYSDLLN
+331 NFSDLLN
-338 NYRKLQEENNKLQ
+338 NYKILQKENTKLK
-351 IKNGQDNNIYNKL
+351 IKNEPDNNIYNKI
-364 NNLIKENI
+364 NNLIKEN
-372 NLKRN
+372 LKLKNN
-377 IELLRTNTPNN
+377 IELLKINASYNNSPN
-388 KSQSDLNYKLN
+388 DLNYKLN
-399 VKKLELDSNNKNYI
+399 IKKNELDIDIKNYI
-413 KEIDSLKKKILMI
+413 EEIDSLKKNILMI
-426 EKNLSEE
+426 EQKLSDE
-433 QLKNQELKNKHE
+433 QLKNQELKNENNILKNKSE
-445 LEMSQLSKRNVDLS
+445 LEMSELYKRNKELS
-459 TKLINK
+459 SKLINN
-465 QNELLNLQ
+465 QNDLLNLQ
-473 KDILGKK
+473 KEILGKT

-486 KTSINS
+486 KLSLSNK
-492 MDSQKNQM
+492 DNQENKI
-500 LIESIISYFEQENNS
+500 LIEKIISIFEQENS
-515 GKISVNRPWNNLNES
+515 INRPWNNLNES

-548 FHEKIKYYQEQLKNA
+548 FHEKIKYYQEQLKSA

-572 TNMENDIKNKKQ
+572 TNTENDIKNKKQ
-584 INEIKNDYDKKMEE
+584 INDIKNDYDKKMEE

-604 VIDHYLNLFQEV
+604 IIDHYLNLYQEV

-657 LKDSNNPNN
+657 LKDSNNLNN
-666 MDLKIKEENINLI
+666 IDLKIKEENINLI

-758 FLCKTKEKKEKNE
+758 FLSKNKEKKENNE
-771 KYDDEAL
+771 KYDDEVL

-801 NGDEI
+801 NGDEMNI
-806 NSLKKENEKLTK
+806 LKKENEKLTK
-818 QIMKFSKEYTELQK
+818 QIMKFSNEYTELQK
-832 HYDELENRYK
+832 QYDELENRYK
-842 ITLKNENKIPK
+842 FSLKNENKIPN
-853 SNSNNTTTTYDEIA
+853 SNSNITTTTYDEIA

-878 QIKKKNME
+878 QIRKKNLE

-897 NNYDNKSED
+897 HDYDNKSED

-924 AKEKNRSQDLNID
+924 AKEKNRSQDINID
-937 YPGLQPIKEKY
+937 YPGIQAIKEKY

-986 GFDQETTNK
+986 GFDLETTNK
-995 ILSNKNSKKLL
+995 ILNNKNSKKLL